1 MLLHERLF
9 LLLGSVPRLSCS
21 QCKSFLQVFWSQL
34 ERLFWSWL
42 LAGTHE
48 STPELLL
55 SEHVSEFAV
64 WRFWPSLT
72 WTLSWM
78 LPFKYLHW
86 VFTLSGDATSI
97 WEPGASLP
105 VTACPEVEVM
115 QLDDTVCG
123 TALGL
128 FGTSAWDAS
137 VSSLLW
143 LTASIFL
150 LRRLFSSFS
159 LSSFSFLCNPSAL
172 SFSSSTR
179 LSSAS
184 WSLRLSSSCWRQ
196 IFSSFCSCSKSFTV
210 WKTVKGKVKSKKKNA
225 CSCFQVT
232 ATQRQQYGK
241 KIKSNKQNH
250 PKIKWCFLLK
260 GKKNQN

>member
-1 MLLHERLF
+1 MLLHEWLF

-21 QCKSFLQVFWSQL
+21 QCKSFLQVFWSWL

-42 LAGTHE
+42 LVGTHE
-48 STPELLL
+48 NTPKSLL
-55 SEHVSEFAV
+55 SEHLSEFVV
-64 WRFWPSLT
+64 WRFWLSLT

-86 VFTLSGDATSI
+86 VFTLSGDATSV
-97 WEPGASLP
+97 WEPEASLP

-115 QLDDTVCG
+115 QLDDTVWG
-123 TALGL
+123 TAGAL
-128 FGTSAWDAS
+128 FSTSIWDAS
-137 VSSLLW
+137 VSSLFW
-143 LTASIFL
+143 LAASIFL

-184 WSLRLSSSCWRQ
+184 WILRLSSCCWRQ
-196 IFSSFCSCSKSFTV
+196 IFSSFCSCSKSFTA
-210 WKTVKGKVKSKKKNA
+210 WKTVKGKSKQKIPDHAAKLQHKGSN
-225 CSCFQVT
+225 T
-232 ATQRQQYGK
+232 ARQQNLT
-241 KIKSNKQNH
+241 SRT
-250 PKIKWCFLLK
+250 
-260 GKKNQN
+260 